1 MPVTDGPNRPS
12 SYCCRLNSSMLFSS
26 YYTLATMLYW
36 ILLYSSTLWIL
47 YSTIQIH
54 TTLSLPIPM
63 GWPVTRLDALG
74 TDIQLKIQRF
84 IFVFFGLFLL
94 KKTHA
99 LLWFGLFLVAW
110 NICKAFELEF
120 VCFELD
126 LEMFASLIQY
136 APISKYVHTAITCER
151 ESYLRGMPYPS
162 STTSAVLFNIVQ
174 RAVTPRPVLNI

>member
-1 MPVTDGPNRPS
+1 MTSV
-12 SYCCRLNSSMLFSS
+12 FH
-26 YYTLATMLYW
+26 YTNTYT
-36 ILLYSSTLWIL
+36 SV
-47 YSTIQIH
+47 
-54 TTLSLPIPM
+54 SLPIPM

-74 TDIQLKIQRF
+74 TDLQLKIQ
-84 IFVFFGLFLL
+84 IFVFVFLVSL
-94 KKTHA
+94 SWKKNTHA
-99 LLWFGLFLVAW
+99 LLICLVSSSNIAW

-126 LEMFASLIQY
+126 LVMLVSLIQY

-174 RAVTPRPVLNI
+174 RAVTPRPFVLNI